1 MRVGNEEGMVK
12 RGVGGPWKLDLVEGI
27 EKQEMF
33 EVGHLP
39 HCSALKPQP
48 IPPPNLCS
56 SGVLGFSISLV
67 AFSICPSSAERRTS
81 GPHWN
86 SPLCLILLIM
96 TFVPRGAKEQCPHL
110 AGYDPAR
117 VQGLPLCVGNIS
129 AWGPLDLWALDFRPI

>member
-1 MRVGNEEGMVK
+1 MGVGNEEGMVK
-12 RGVGGPWKLDLVEGI
+12 RGVGGPWKLDLVERI

-33 EVGHLP
+33 EVGHLS

-48 IPPPNLCS
+48 PHLCS
-56 SGVLGFSISLV
+56 SGVLGFSVSLV
-67 AFSICPSSAERRTS
+67 AFSICPSSAERTS

-96 TFVPRGAKEQCPHL
+96 TFVPRGAKEPCHHL
-110 AGYDPAR
+110 AGHDPAR
-117 VQGLPLCVGNIS
+117 VQGLPLCEEGNIS

>member
-48 IPPPNLCS
+48 IPPPIS
-56 SGVLGFSISLV
+56 DPLGSWG
-67 AFSICPSSAERRTS
+67 SAYR
-81 GPHWN
+81 
-86 SPLCLILLIM
+86 L
-96 TFVPRGAKEQCPHL
+96 
-110 AGYDPAR
+110 
-117 VQGLPLCVGNIS
+117 
-129 AWGPLDLWALDFRPI
+129 